1 MKTILYLS
9 PCKPKI
15 HMLTNLLLMLMKL
28 WEGLINILE
37 LLILDLVWVYPYLD
51 DPPIK
56 FGTRTLEHKFE
67 YDLLSPATIPL
78 CLILKINYIHRS
90 VII

>member
-9 PCKPKI
+9 P
-15 HMLTNLLLMLMKL
+15 LQNLKNPHVDEPALMLMKL

-37 LLILDLVWVYPYLD
+37 LLNLGMVWVYPYLD

-56 FGTRTLEHKFE
+56 FGTRT
-67 YDLLSPATIPL
+67 
-78 CLILKINYIHRS
+78 
-90 VII
+90 